1 MTSQE
6 EGTVERTSARGTVDA
21 RDTADAG
28 DAADAGGGELE
39 PRAETLPAFDGGGGV
54 LEPPV
59 PAEPAEPAEP
69 VGPRGRRRGMRIALI
84 AACAVVIAAAAIG
97 AASGAF
103 GGGGG
108 QADASAPTGPPATA
122 KVQRTTLTSSQTMD
136 GQLGYGD
143 TSAVQA
149 PSSSGASG
157 SSQSGQSGQSGQSAQ
172 GGGGSS
178 SAAGI
183 VTWMP
188 ADGDTI
194 TRGKPVYKVNQQSVP
209 LLYGSV
215 PLYRTL
221 GPGSSGSD
229 VKMLE
234 QNLRA
239 LGYKGFTVD
248 STYDSD
254 TAAAV
259 EKWQDDLGRTQ
270 TGEVKVGDAV
280 VASGARRVA
289 KAGLAIGDTLAGD
302 VLTWTGTDRVIS
314 VDLPVQ
320 YADLAKKGGEST
332 VTLPDNSTVTAVVT
346 DIGTPTSSGNAS
358 GSGSSDSGGSSDS
371 AGSGSSNATLPVE
384 LKVKDTKKLGSYQAA
399 SVSVEFAS
407 GVRSNVLAVPISAL
421 YALPH
426 GGYAV
431 EVVTGTT
438 TEYRKVTLGMFGNGM
453 VEVSGTGITAGTVVG
468 VPK

>member
-6 EGTVERTSARGTVDA
+6 EGTVERVSAQE
-21 RDTADAG
+21 
-28 DAADAGGGELE
+28 AADAGGGELE
-39 PRAETLPAFDGGGGV
+39 PRAETLPSFDGSGGGGAV
-54 LEPPV
+54 EPA
-59 PAEPAEPAEP
+59 AEPA
-69 VGPRGRRRGMRIALI
+69 PRGRRRGMRTALI
-84 AACAVVIAAAAIG
+84 AACAVVIAAAAVG

-149 PSSSGASG
+149 PSSGASG
-157 SSQSGQSGQSGQSAQ
+157 SSQSGQSAQ
-172 GGGGSS
+172 GGGSA

-188 ADGDTI
+188 SDGDTI

-221 GPGSSGSD
+221 SPGSSGSD

-259 EKWQDDLGRTQ
+259 EKWQGDLGRTE

-289 KAGLAIGDTLAGD
+289 KAGLAIGDTLAGS

-358 GSGSSDSGGSSDS
+358 GSGSSDSGGSSGS

-399 SVSVEFAS
+399 AVSVEFAS

-431 EVVTGTT
+431 EVVTGTK